1 VEEHDHQD
9 EEVVEEPKQPQH
21 ACTIR
26 NIGTL
31 VHSWIRSH
39 WRVRKKEIDSYFQ
52 EGCRL
57 GSGHRLRSGPPTK
70 FESASVSGSCSIVH
84 VRSVSCL
91 ICSALA
97 TKGWYK
103 NG

>member
-9 EEVVEEPKQPQH
+9 EEVVKEPKQPQH
-21 ACTIR
+21 ACAVR
-26 NIGTL
+26 NIRTL

-39 WRVRKKEIDSYFQ
+39 WRVRKETDSYFQ

-70 FESASVSGSCSIVH
+70 FESGSVSGSCLCTLDLMPRIQCTGH
-84 VRSVSCL
+84 QGMVREWM
-91 ICSALA
+91 
-97 TKGWYK
+97 K
-103 NG
+103 